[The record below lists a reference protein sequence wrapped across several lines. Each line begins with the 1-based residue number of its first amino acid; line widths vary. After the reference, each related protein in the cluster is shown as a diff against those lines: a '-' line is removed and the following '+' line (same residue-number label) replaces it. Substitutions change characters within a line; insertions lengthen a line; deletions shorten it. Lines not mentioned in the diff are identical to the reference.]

1 MGEHTSSRGLE
12 EATAADMER
21 RRRRPSTEDA
31 TLVRAAPAHQLLHR
45 AATTFGSTQG
55 VTAWSDWVFGSAPA
69 RLPGLSRVHT
79 WWLRRL
85 LAARHSQEGP
95 GPLGVQPPPL
105 ITVQAS
111 LLDRRCT
118 HLDRAG
124 TAEDYTLS
132 LD

>member
-1 MGEHTSSRGLE
+1 
-12 EATAADMER
+12 MER
-21 RRRRPSTEDA
+21 RRHSIQPQDTA
-31 TLVRAAPAHQLLHR
+31 LVRAAPAHQLLHR
-45 AATTFGSTQG
+45 AATTFGNTQG

-95 GPLGVQPPPL
+95 GPLGAQPLPL

-111 LLDRRCT
+111 LSDRRCT
-118 HLDRAG
+118 
-124 TAEDYTLS
+124 AEYHILS
-132 LD
+132 RLYAPFRYR